1 MKWAWQPSSPTPLDV
16 SIALHWRFFVPQLS
30 FLTGSAKTLA
40 LNIFHFF
47 CCCCFLYFFCFPC
60 LFFSLPLLSLAG
72 FLDIVVRLF
81 MTPRNSTAF
90 WLIYVPCTSVSPVRA
105 SLPATHLSSAPA
117 KRRRTLR
124 KYIFLIKHIALMDSA
139 SSRASAKCSRH
150 SYKYLNLHKTF

>member
-1 MKWAWQPSSPTPLDV
+1 MGVATFSALPLDV

-47 CCCCFLYFFCFPC
+47 CCCCCFFCFLLFFFCFPC

-90 WLIYVPCTSVSPVRA
+90 
-105 SLPATHLSSAPA
+105 
-117 KRRRTLR
+117 
-124 KYIFLIKHIALMDSA
+124 
-139 SSRASAKCSRH
+139 
-150 SYKYLNLHKTF
+150 